1 MRVIPLHRPSDTDY
15 SCVSYWVLGDNNQ
28 AQDRNTLIDTGSSNL
43 ANLAFF
49 MHEMAV
55 ASKGIGKMAVE
66 QIILTHD
73 HFDHAGGL
81 PGVERQFAPPIL
93 SWLPQGKRHQAL
105 EEGMHIRVGDKDGVV
120 LHTPGH
126 SEDSICIYLPE
137 ARALFSGDTIVRIT
151 DSKGSYTRAYKDS
164 LERLA
169 LLDIEA
175 VYPGHGAPILGG
187 FRLFIEACIENVGRS
202 RLVS

>member
-15 SCVSYWVLGDNNQ
+15 SCVCYWVLGDHNEG
-28 AQDRNTLIDTGSSNL
+28 QDRNTLIDTGSSNL

-49 MHEMAV
+49 MREMA
-55 ASKGIGKMAVE
+55 AMSKGIGKMAVE
-66 QIILTHD
+66 QIILTHE

-81 PGVERQFAPPIL
+81 QGIERQFAPTTL

-105 EEGMHIRVGDKDGVV
+105 EEGLHVRVGDQDGIV

-169 LLDIEA
+169 RLDIEA
-175 VYPGHGAPILGG
+175 VYPGHGAPILGAFG
-187 FRLFIEACIENVGRS
+187 PFIESCIENVARS
-202 RLVS
+202 LLVN